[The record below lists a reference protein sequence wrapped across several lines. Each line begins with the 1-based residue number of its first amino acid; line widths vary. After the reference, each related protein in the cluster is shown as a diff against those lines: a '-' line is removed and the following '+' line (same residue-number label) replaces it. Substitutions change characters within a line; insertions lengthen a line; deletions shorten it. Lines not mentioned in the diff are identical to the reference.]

1 MSAFHPLQ
9 TLGARDQLPYSPS
22 IGGHRL
28 RIRLWKP
35 LHGWREFAGE
45 VGIIVVGVLIALG
58 AQQVV
63 EDWQWRQKA
72 AQTKQI
78 LDAELHRNAVSAYNW
93 LTVAPCVDQ
102 QLNSID
108 KALSSAR
115 QSGIVQDTPPLTPP
129 LEVFTEDAWLDARA
143 MQVAD
148 HLSAKT
154 IALYSTLFFLSQDL
168 AGLMPELHNA
178 AAELK
183 SLSTGVAPISTAE
196 VGAYQR
202 QAGRVRELLD
212 RVELGETLL
221 LGELKKHGIEPS
233 PEEMTRLVKVSRSWA
248 GECAAPPDP
257 QRHFAPSDVN

>member
-1 MSAFHPLQ
+1 MHFH
-9 TLGARDQLPYSPS
+9 LP
-22 IGGHRL
+22 
-28 RIRLWKP
+28 KP

-63 EDWQWRQKA
+63 ESWQWHQKA
-72 AQTKQI
+72 AQTKKI
-78 LDAELHRNAVSAYNW
+78 LDAELHRDAVSAYDW

-115 QSGIVQDTPPLTPP
+115 QSGNVQATPQLTPP

-148 HLSAKT
+148 HLSPQT
-154 IALYSTLFFLSQDL
+154 VALYSTLFFLSRDL
-168 AGLMPELHNA
+168 AGAIPELHNE
-178 AAELK
+178 AAELQ
-183 SLSTGVAPISTAE
+183 SLSNGVSPISTAE

-233 PEEMTRLVKVSRSWA
+233 REERARLLKVSRSWA
-248 GECAAPPDP
+248 GECAGPPNP

>member
-1 MSAFHPLQ
+1 MHFH
-9 TLGARDQLPYSPS
+9 LP
-22 IGGHRL
+22 
-28 RIRLWKP
+28 KP
-35 LHGWREFAGE
+35 LHGWRAFVGE
-45 VGIIVVGVLIALG
+45 VGIIVIGVLIALG

-63 EDWQWRQKA
+63 ESWQWHQKA
-72 AQTKQI
+72 AQTKEI
-78 LDAELHRNAVSAYNW
+78 LDAELHRDAVSAYDW

-115 QSGIVQDTPPLTPP
+115 HSGSVQATPQLTPP

-148 HLSAKT
+148 HLSPQT
-154 IALYSTLFFLSQDL
+154 VALYSSLFFLSRDL
-168 AGLMPELHNA
+168 AGAIPELHNE
-178 AAELK
+178 AAELQ
-183 SLSTGVAPISTAE
+183 SLSNGVSPISTAE

-233 PEEMTRLVKVSRSWA
+233 REESTRLLKVSRSWA
-248 GECAAPPDP
+248 GECAGPPNP

>member
-1 MSAFHPLQ
+1 MHVH
-9 TLGARDQLPYSPS
+9 LP
-22 IGGHRL
+22 
-28 RIRLWKP
+28 KP
-35 LHGWREFAGE
+35 LHGWRAFVGE

-63 EDWQWRQKA
+63 ESWQWHQKA
-72 AQTKQI
+72 AQTKEI
-78 LDAELHRNAVSAYNW
+78 LDAELHRDAVSAYDW

-115 QSGIVQDTPPLTPP
+115 QSGNVQATPQLTPP

-148 HLSAKT
+148 HLSPQT
-154 IALYSTLFFLSQDL
+154 VALYSSLFFLSRDL
-168 AGLMPELHNA
+168 AGAIPELHNE
-178 AAELK
+178 AAELQ
-183 SLSTGVAPISTAE
+183 SLSNGVSPISTAE

-202 QAGRVRELLD
+202 QAGRVHELLD

-221 LGELKKHGIEPS
+221 LGELKRHGIEPS
-233 PEEMTRLVKVSRSWA
+233 REERTRLLKISRSWA
-248 GECAAPPDP
+248 GECAGPPNP